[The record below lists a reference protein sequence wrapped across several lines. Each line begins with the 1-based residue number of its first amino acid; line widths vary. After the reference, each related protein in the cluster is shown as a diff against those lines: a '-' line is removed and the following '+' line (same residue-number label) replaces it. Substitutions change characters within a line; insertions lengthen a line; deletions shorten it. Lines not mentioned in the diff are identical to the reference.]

1 MSYKTILVC
10 LTHEAT
16 AERLTKAACKLAR
29 KFDAHLIALHAKQAM
44 HVHPGI
50 AMQLTPEIVQA
61 FNHAQSLQV
70 DAIHDIFLKEAGK
83 ENLIGEWRLVD
94 AAPDQAGQRLV
105 EHALCADLIV
115 MSQADQD
122 FERDQHADLLR
133 DVILGSGLP
142 VLVIPRVGEFENFG
156 HKAMIAWSATRE
168 AARAL
173 HNAIPFVQDGGEAI
187 VMWVAYSDK
196 NAESL
201 SFSANQAAANL
212 DRHGVKVSVSHWRN
226 SDVAIGDALLNE
238 AFESGADMIVS
249 GAFGHSRFYDF
260 VIGATTTHL
269 LEQMTLPILFSH

>member
-10 LTHEAT
+10 LTNEAT
-16 AERLTKAACKLAR
+16 AERLTRAACKLAR
-29 KFDAHLIALHAKQAM
+29 KFDAHLIAYHAKQSM

-50 AMQLTPEIVQA
+50 AMQLTPEIIQV
-61 FNHAQSLQV
+61 FDDAQSLQA
-70 DAIHDIFLKEAGK
+70 DAIHDIFLKETGK

-105 EHALCADLIV
+105 DHALCADLIV
-115 MSQADQD
+115 MSQA
-122 FERDQHADLLR
+122 
-133 DVILGSGLP
+133 
-142 VLVIPRVGEFENFG
+142 
-156 HKAMIAWSATRE
+156 
-168 AARAL
+168 
-173 HNAIPFVQDGGEAI
+173 FVQDGGEAI

-196 NAESL
+196 NAEAL

-212 DRHGVKVSVSHWRN
+212 DRHGVKASVSHWRN
-226 SDVAIGDALLNE
+226 GDVAIGDALLNE